1 MPNFIYFII
10 KLMAKK
16 IIIKLQLYSYKNK
29 IYCEKI
35 NL

>member
-1 MPNFIYFII
+1 MPNIIYLII

-29 IYCEKI
+29 IYFEKL